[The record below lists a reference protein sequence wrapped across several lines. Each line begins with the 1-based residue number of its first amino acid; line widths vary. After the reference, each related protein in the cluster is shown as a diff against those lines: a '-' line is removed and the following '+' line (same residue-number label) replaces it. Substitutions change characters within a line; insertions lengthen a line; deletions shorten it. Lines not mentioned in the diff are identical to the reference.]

1 MNKVYYLSVNIWV
14 YFLSID
20 QKFELVTIIV
30 TMAVTSA
37 SVWCVSWHQDQ
48 EKFNWPAPGAWWPV
62 DHWQVTAQQSPRHW
76 LVSNTSLTARTNGTI
91 SNYREKN
98 HEFEKSQNIFYIVLG
113 FDFPC
118 LLVYQTLKII
128 CYIIWPL
135 SYVQISSRKQLLL
148 CICFFKHGLN
158 LINKKMHSQNWEFI
172 F

>member
-1 MNKVYYLSVNIWV
+1 MNKVHYLSVNIWV

-91 SNYREKN
+91 SNYREKIMN
-98 HEFEKSQNIFYIVLG
+98 LKN
-113 FDFPC
+113 
-118 LLVYQTLKII
+118 LKISLI
-128 CYIIWPL
+128 WFSSFACLSNTENNLLYYLAIIL
-135 SYVQISSRKQLLL
+135 RSNKLQKTTASLYLLL
-148 CICFFKHGLN
+148 QAWIKSN
-158 LINKKMHSQNWEFI
+158 
-172 F
+172 

>member
-91 SNYREKN
+91 SNYREKIMN
-98 HEFEKSQNIFYIVLG
+98 LKNLKISLIWFSSFA
-113 FDFPC
+113 C
-118 LLVYQTLKII
+118 LSNTEII
-128 CYIIWPL
+128 CYIVWPL

-148 CICFFKHGLN
+148 CICSFKHGLN